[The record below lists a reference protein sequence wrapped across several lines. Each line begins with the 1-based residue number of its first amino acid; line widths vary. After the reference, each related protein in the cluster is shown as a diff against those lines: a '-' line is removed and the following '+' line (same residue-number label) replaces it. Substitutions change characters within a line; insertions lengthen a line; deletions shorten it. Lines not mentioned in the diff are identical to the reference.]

1 MRNDYDSI
9 LKRCLIY
16 RDGARA
22 MSIRKIGAWAVKL
35 IDGRFAI
42 ACPADA
48 SRLEAFGCEIAR

>member
-42 ACPADA
+42 ARPADA
-48 SRLEAFGCEIAR
+48 SRLEAFGCEIAK